1 MPQALLFPD
10 AMVEPKVKRVKSAA
24 CGSRCRL
31 CGLDKPTP
39 PKPRSVMPLTHAL
52 ETVQGLMIDRLDSHL
67 AAVTGIVIKHAAD
80 HMEPADA
87 ESVAVTIIQDLQMLF
102 FPDAFDGPA
111 YTPDPNERMDV
122 PVNPV
127 GLVPRHPLVAVYARH
142 LLEAGKQSPAASLT
156 MPDGSAVFSDAELA
170 RLGERISRREAGR

>member
-1 MPQALLFPD
+1 MI
-10 AMVEPKVKRVKSAA
+10 EPKVKRVKSVA

-31 CGLDKPTP
+31 CGLDKPAP

-52 ETVQGLMIDRLDSHL
+52 ENVRGIMIGRLDDAL
-67 AAVTGIVIKHAAD
+67 ADLTRIALDEAGEFIPDHGTAEQLAVRFIQAAQ
-80 HMEPADA
+80 
-87 ESVAVTIIQDLQMLF
+87 VRLF
-102 FPDAFDGPA
+102 PEEFGDSPA

-142 LLEAGKQSPAASLT
+142 LLETGKQSSAASLT

-170 RLGERISRREAGR
+170 RLGERISRRETGR